1 MKRMK
6 LIEIL
11 YRDWNGVW
19 PLNKLAV
26 PYTCVVQSMNGEVS
40 FHHANPVY
48 NTTGWYGSL
57 SMLSVGK
64 HQLANDYQTAIITQK
79 DFEEYAMKQKQ
90 EQTPSIDQLVEV
102 VREADQMIK
111 ELKKKKEDALL
122 ILRKEGILLVDPQE
136 EEESDSVYVVC
147 ISDEVP
153 SLTEGKKYEVFGIR
167 DDVSDCGTYRGEQYL
182 IVDDLENRLWY
193 SDRYMDSISN

>member
-11 YRDWNGVW
+11 YRDWDGVW
-19 PLNKLAV
+19 PFNKLAV

-57 SMLSVGK
+57 SMLSVEK
-64 HQLANDYQTAIITQK
+64 YQLANDYQTAIITQK

-90 EQTPSIDQLVEV
+90 EQTPSIDELVKT
-102 VREADQMIK
+102 VRESDKMIK
-111 ELKKKKEDALL
+111 ELKKKKEDALW
-122 ILRKEGILLVDPQE
+122 ILRKEGIALADPQE
-136 EEESDSVYVVC
+136 EGSESVYVVC

-153 SLTEGKKYEVFGIR
+153 SLTEGKKYEVFGIS
-167 DDVSDCGTYRGEQYL
+167 DAVSDCGNYREEQYL
-182 IVDDLENRLWY
+182 IVDDLGDKLWY
-193 SDRYMDSISN
+193 SDRYMDSLSK

>member
-11 YRDWNGVW
+11 YRDWNGMW

-79 DFEEYAMKQKQ
+79 DFEEYAMEQKQ
-90 EQTPSIDQLVEV
+90 EQTPSIDELVKT
-102 VREADQMIK
+102 VRESDQMIK
-111 ELKKKKEDALL
+111 ELKKKKEDALRVL
-122 ILRKEGILLVDPQE
+122 NENGIVLKEFE
-136 EEESDSVYVVC
+136 ENTQSF
-147 ISDEVP
+147 I
-153 SLTEGKKYEVFGIR
+153 
-167 DDVSDCGTYRGEQYL
+167 GTLG
-182 IVDDLENRLWY
+182 
-193 SDRYMDSISN
+193 

>member
-19 PLNKLAV
+19 PFNKLAG

-57 SMLSVGK
+57 SMLSVEK

-79 DFEEYAMKQKQ
+79 DFEEYSMKQEQ
-90 EQTPSIDQLVEV
+90 EQTPSIDELVKT
-102 VREADQMIK
+102 VRESDQMIK
-111 ELKKKKEDALL
+111 ELKKKKEDALR
-122 ILRKEGILLVDPQE
+122 ILRKEGIALVNPQE
-136 EEESDSVYVVC
+136 EFGLMRVVC

-153 SLTEGKKYEVFGIR
+153 SLTEGKKYEVFGISGA
-167 DDVSDCGTYRGEQYL
+167 VSDCGAYRGEQYL
-182 IVDDLENRLWY
+182 IVDDLGDKLWY
-193 SDRYMDSISN
+193 SDRYMDSLTN

>member
-19 PLNKLAV
+19 PFNKLAV
-26 PYTCVVQSMNGEVS
+26 PYTCAVQSMNGEVS

-57 SMLSVGK
+57 SMLSVEK
-64 HQLANDYQTAIITQK
+64 YQLANDYQTAIITQK
-79 DFEEYAMKQKQ
+79 VFEEYSMKQ
-90 EQTPSIDQLVEV
+90 EQHQTTSIDQLVKV

-111 ELKKKKEDALL
+111 ELKKKKEDALR
-122 ILRKEGILLVDPQE
+122 IIRKEGIALVDPQE
-136 EEESDSVYVVC
+136 EGSESVYVVC

-153 SLTEGKKYEVFGIR
+153 SLTEGKKYEVFGISGA
-167 DDVSDCGTYRGEQYL
+167 VSDCGTYRGKQYL
-182 IVDDLENRLWY
+182 IVDDLGNQLWY
-193 SDRYMDSISN
+193 SDRYMDSLTN

>member
-11 YRDWNGVW
+11 YRDWDGVW
-19 PLNKLAV
+19 PFNKLAV
-26 PYTCVVQSMNGEVS
+26 PYTCVVQSMNGEIS

-57 SMLSVGK
+57 SMLSVEK

-79 DFEEYAMKQKQ
+79 DFEEYSVKQ
-90 EQTPSIDQLVEV
+90 EQDQTTSIDQLVKV

-111 ELKKKKEDALL
+111 ELKKKKEDALR
-122 ILRKEGILLVDPQE
+122 ILRKEGIALVDPQE
-136 EEESDSVYVVC
+136 EGSESVYAVC

-167 DDVSDCGTYRGEQYL
+167 DAVSDCGTYRAEQYL
-182 IVDDLENRLWY
+182 IMDDLENQLWY
-193 SDRYMDSISN
+193 SDRYMDSLTN